1 MAVAIYRS
9 PQVSRKRRRKP
20 LSAAGV
26 LAMQAAALAL
36 TDAVPALVGDDA
48 LAERERL
55 RSLDE
60 ARGTAQ
66 GVLSLVCAP
75 SPRVAADAE
84 ERAVGSVGAGG
95 IAARSGSPVD
105 GSSLGPPV
113 AGSSDPDSCVDSG
126 RGRY

>member
-1 MAVAIYRS
+1 MAMAVYRS
-9 PQVSRKRRRKP
+9 PQASLKRRRKP

-26 LAMQAAALAL
+26 LAMHTAALAL

-55 RSLDE
+55 RLLDE
-60 ARGTAQ
+60 AGRTAQ

-84 ERAVGSVGAGG
+84 ASAVRSVGAGG
-95 IAARSGSPVD
+95 STTRSGSPDD
-105 GSSLGPPV
+105 GSSLETLV
-113 AGSSDPDSCVDSG
+113 AGNPDPDSCVDSG
-126 RGRY
+126 RGSY